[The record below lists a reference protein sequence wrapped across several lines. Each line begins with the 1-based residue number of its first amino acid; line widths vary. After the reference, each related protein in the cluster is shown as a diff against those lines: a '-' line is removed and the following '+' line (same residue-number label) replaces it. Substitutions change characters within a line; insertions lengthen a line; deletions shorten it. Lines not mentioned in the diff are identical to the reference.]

1 MHKYIPL
8 VEYSWKM
15 WDQMK
20 TASFWGR
27 PNKQPQIC
35 KSNQQKEKWKQF
47 FVNSKDKIILR
58 MMTKHRKQ
66 QTSET
71 KWTSKFAHMK
81 K

>member
-1 MHKYIPL
+1 
-8 VEYSWKM
+8 
-15 WDQMK
+15 
-20 TASFWGR
+20 
-27 PNKQPQIC
+27 
-35 KSNQQKEKWKQF
+35 
-47 FVNSKDKIILR
+47 LR